1 MSDDNKHTDEEKT
14 PRKGEFRVPPRTWIV
29 WVAIVGGLILLMLMK
44 DRWESQADIV
54 KQYKFQQ
61 LVESNDIVEATISYS
76 AQNPFLNEVKGK
88 MILTDEQ
95 MNRRLKDGK
104 EVVIPF
110 RAKVR

>member
-61 LVESNDIVEATISYS
+61 LVESNDIVEATI
-76 AQNPFLNEVKGK
+76 
-88 MILTDEQ
+88 ILLVDLSFISD
-95 MNRRLKDGK
+95 R
-104 EVVIPF
+104 IP
-110 RAKVR
+110 ASILVP